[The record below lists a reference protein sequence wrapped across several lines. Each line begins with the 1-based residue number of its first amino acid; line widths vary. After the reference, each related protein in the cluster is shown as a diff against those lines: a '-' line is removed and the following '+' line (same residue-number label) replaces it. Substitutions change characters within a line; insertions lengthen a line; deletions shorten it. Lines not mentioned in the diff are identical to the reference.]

1 MFLLKYLEVKED
13 EKEVLNIDFIG
24 DREVDER
31 PIFSTLILGEN
42 GTGKSFLLKTIVD
55 IFIYIS
61 KAQIYKRKPKFK
73 YSKFCVKYSIDGNEY
88 CVKKES
94 GRDIFCWKNGTE
106 IVLDEVELP
115 KKVLAVSFMVNDKF
129 RFVKPGEDI
138 GSIYKYLGVRKST
151 NSTYTSSVMQ
161 NVFYSVVHMMKNH
174 TITELE
180 KVLSVLHF
188 DSKVEI
194 SFKSEKCNSESKMK
208 KSSCIRKCSIDC
220 SNPDYGKNEEVLEE
234 LEQAISSLDDKEKNK
249 CNIAFYKK
257 GRCIQFEDCSSGEKH
272 MIFAFTGVLSS
283 IGPKS
288 VILIDEPEISLHP
301 EWQIQYVSLLKK
313 IFKKYDG
320 CHFILASH
328 SHYLVSDLESSTS
341 SIISFRKSEM
351 DENPIVEVL
360 PYETYAWSAENIIYN
375 VFGLRTARNYYFES
389 DLRELLTIVQDIEEN
404 TDKIEDA
411 KKLVEKLRK
420 FVYNT
425 EDPLHVVIEQSAE
438 ILEKCTHED

>member
-1 MFLLKYLEVKED
+1 MFLLKYLEVKEN

-24 DREVDER
+24 NRQVNDSQ
-31 PIFSTLILGEN
+31 IFSTLILGEN
-42 GTGKSFLLKTIVD
+42 GTGKSFLLKTIADV
-55 IFIYIS
+55 FIYIS

-73 YSKFCVKYSIDGNEY
+73 YPKFCVKYSIDGNEY
-88 CVKKES
+88 YIKKES
-94 GRDIFCWKNGTE
+94 GRDIFCWKNEDE
-106 IVLDEVELP
+106 IAFDEIELP

-138 GSIYKYLGVRKST
+138 GSVYKYLGVRKST

-161 NVFYSVVHMMKNH
+161 NVFYSVVHMMKNQ
-174 TITELE
+174 TIEELE
-180 KVLSVLHF
+180 KVLTVLHF
-188 DSKVEI
+188 DSNVEI
-194 SFKSEKCNSESKMK
+194 SFKIESSNSELKAK
-208 KSSCIRKCSIDC
+208 KGNCIKKCKIDC
-220 SNPDYGKNEEVLEE
+220 NNPDYIKIGKILEE

-249 CNIAFYKK
+249 CNIAFYKN

-283 IGPKS
+283 IEPKS
-288 VILIDEPEISLHP
+288 IILIDEPEISLHP

-341 SIISFRKSEM
+341 SIISFKKSEM

-389 DLRELLTIVQDIEEN
+389 DLRELLTIVQDIEDN

-420 FVYNT
+420 FVFNS
-425 EDPLHVVIEQSAE
+425 EDPLCVVIEQSAE
-438 ILEKCTHED
+438 ILEKCTQKD